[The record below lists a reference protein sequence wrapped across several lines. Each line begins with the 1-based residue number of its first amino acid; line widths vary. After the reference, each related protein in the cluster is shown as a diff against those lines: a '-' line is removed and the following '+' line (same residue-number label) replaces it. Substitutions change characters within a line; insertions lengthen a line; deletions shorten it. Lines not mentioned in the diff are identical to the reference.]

1 MRGYTGCNTKI
12 SKCRALKK
20 NTPIFVVMNSA
31 LTITFLGTGTS
42 QGVPVIGSE
51 HPVCKSLNSKDKRL
65 RVSVLL
71 SWANCNYVIDCGPDF
86 RQQMLRENV
95 LKVDGILLTH
105 EHSDHTAGIDDIR
118 PFYFKQGNIPFYAKK
133 RVFKALHQRFA
144 YIFETEN
151 KYPGAPTIEEI
162 EIHKGSQ
169 LIIGGKSVVAIEAFH
184 NKLPVLGFKID
195 GFTYLTD
202 VKTISEEEIK
212 KIKNTKVLVINALR
226 EEAHQSHFNLLEA
239 LEFIDK
245 VSPQKAYLTHISHLL
260 GFHDEV
266 EKTLPEN
273 VHLAYDT
280 LKIKL

>member
-1 MRGYTGCNTKI
+1 
-12 SKCRALKK
+12 
-20 NTPIFVVMNSA
+20 MNSP
-31 LTITFLGTGTS
+31 LTVTFLGTGTS
-42 QGVPVIGSE
+42 QGVPVIGSN
-51 HPVCKSLNSKDKRL
+51 HPVCKSNNSKDKRL
-65 RVSVLL
+65 RVSVMI
-71 SWANCNYVIDCGPDF
+71 SWEDYNFVIDCGPDF

-95 LKVDGILLTH
+95 SKVDGILLTH

-118 PFYFKQGNIPFYAKK
+118 PFYFKQGNIPFYAET

-162 EIHKGSQ
+162 EIHKDSQ
-169 LIIGGKSVVAIEAFH
+169 LDIGGKPVVTIEAFH

-202 VKTISEEEIK
+202 VKTISEKEIE
-212 KIKNTKVLVINALR
+212 KIINTEVLVINALR
-226 EEAHQSHFNLLEA
+226 EETHQSHFNLSEA

-245 VSPQKAYLTHISHLL
+245 VGPQKAYLTHISHLL

-280 LKIKL
+280 LKITL